1 MNKTKIEDCRRMLEA
16 KRAELLSS
24 HRITEGITIERVP
37 DSTEEFS
44 LEAQR
49 SVAVDAVDRRTTLL
63 RQVTEALERIAGGKY
78 GVCLACEDTISPNR
92 LAALPWAALCFECQ
106 QATENGLSAD
116 TIPSASLRLGYRV
129 SNQRNQLAG
138 RSRSHDHPLGS
149 PAITRASTNEAAIDS
164 EGQR

>member
-63 RQVTEALERIAGGKY
+63 RQVTEALERIAGGNMECVWRVRTQSPQIVWPPCPGRLFVLNANKQRRTGY
-78 GVCLACEDTISPNR
+78 PPTQYQARVCGWGTA
-92 LAALPWAALCFECQ
+92 
-106 QATENGLSAD
+106 
-116 TIPSASLRLGYRV
+116 
-129 SNQRNQLAG
+129 
-138 RSRSHDHPLGS
+138 
-149 PAITRASTNEAAIDS
+149 
-164 EGQR
+164 